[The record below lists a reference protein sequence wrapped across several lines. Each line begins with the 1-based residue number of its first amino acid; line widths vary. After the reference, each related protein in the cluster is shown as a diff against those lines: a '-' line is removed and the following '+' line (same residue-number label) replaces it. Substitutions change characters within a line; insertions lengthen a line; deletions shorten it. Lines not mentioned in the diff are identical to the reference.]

1 MNLTKKYNLTDLLEV
16 SWVKAPFIYILSL
29 AFLITRIPL
38 LNLGYGKDPDAWRV
52 AVSALYLKN
61 YHIYQTSRFPGY
73 PLSEFVNSIVIQ
85 YGWVVT
91 NSITMMLSLASVIT
105 FGKILDIIEIE
116 KRGLLTVTYA
126 FMPILWIN
134 STNTMDYMWGLTLL
148 IISWYFSLKK
158 NYLLSSI
165 LMGLAIS
172 SRINLILFLLPFTY
186 LVWKETRNIRK
197 VIYFNLGASII
208 PIIMFSPLW
217 IKYGL
222 GLITYVQENFTLIS
236 YIEQVGYYIY
246 SGFGLLPIIIFLMG
260 LLISAKKLIMQIL
273 NGNEEIIFLLLTIVP
288 TLILY
293 LKAPY
298 ATEYLIPVLP
308 FGLILVGKLY
318 SSRLFSLLCILLLLN
333 SVVNVGFISI
343 DDNGKPEFKIID
355 EGDIKK
361 DIDERIHRMQ
371 YSEQIRSSKIN
382 HSVVVAYYYL
392 PNIQYLNLNSGKNY
406 TKKGY
411 LDIDNDVEYIY
422 SLNREEFEEFKKEG
436 YTIYYVKRW
445 EREAD
450 YNIKGLGGVPI
461 ETRFV

>member
-16 SWVKAPFIYILSL
+16 SWVKAPFSYILSL
-29 AFLITRIPL
+29 AFLMTRIPL

-52 AVSALYLKN
+52 AVSALYLKH

-172 SRINLILFLLPFTY
+172 SRINLVLFLLPFTY
-186 LVWKETRNIRK
+186 LVWKETRNIRE

-217 IKYGL
+217 TKYGL

-260 LLISAKKLIMQIL
+260 LLISAKKLIMQVL

-318 SSRLFSLLCILLLLN
+318 SSRLFSLLCILLLLT

-411 LDIDNDVEYIY
+411 LDIDNDVEYLY
-422 SLNREEFEEFKKEG
+422 SLNMEEFEEFKKEG

-445 EREAD
+445 EREAGYD
-450 YNIKGLGGVPI
+450 IKGLGGVPI

>member
-16 SWVKAPFIYILSL
+16 NWVESPFIYKLSL

-52 AVSALYLKN
+52 AISALYLKN
-61 YHIYQTSRFPGY
+61 YHIYQTSRSPGY
-73 PLSEFVNSIVIQ
+73 PLTEFVNSIVIQ
-85 YGWVVT
+85 YGWVAT
-91 NSITMMLSLASVIT
+91 NSITMLLSLASVII
-105 FGKILDIIEIE
+105 FGKILDIIKIE
-116 KRGLLTVTYA
+116 KKGLLTVTYA

-148 IISWYFSLKK
+148 LISWYFSLKK
-158 NYLLSSI
+158 RYLLSSI
-165 LMGLAIS
+165 PMGLAIS
-172 SRINLILFLLPFTY
+172 SRINLILFLLPLTY
-186 LVWKETRNIRK
+186 LVWEETRNIKK
-197 VIYFNLGASII
+197 VIYFNLGAGII
-208 PIIMFSPLW
+208 SIIMFSPLL

-222 GLITYVQENFTLIS
+222 GFITYVQANFTLIS
-236 YIEQVGYYIY
+236 YIEQAGYHVYA
-246 SGFGLLPIIIFLMG
+246 GFGPLPIIIFLMG
-260 LLISAKKLIMQIL
+260 MLISAKKLIVQVL
-273 NGNEEIIFLLLTIVP
+273 NGNEEIIFLILAIVP

-298 ATEYLIPVLP
+298 EAEYLIPVIP

-333 SVVNVGFISI
+333 SVVSVCFVSI

-355 EGDIKK
+355 EGAIRKN
-361 DIDERIHRMQ
+361 IDERIHIMQ

-392 PNIQYLNLNSGKNY
+392 PSIRYLNLNSGKNFA
-406 TKKGY
+406 KKGDF
-411 LDIDNDVEYIY
+411 DIDNDVEYLF
-422 SLNREEFEEFKKEG
+422 SLNKEEFEEFKKEG

-445 EREAD
+445 EREAGYD
-450 YNIKGLGGVPI
+450 IKGLGGVPI